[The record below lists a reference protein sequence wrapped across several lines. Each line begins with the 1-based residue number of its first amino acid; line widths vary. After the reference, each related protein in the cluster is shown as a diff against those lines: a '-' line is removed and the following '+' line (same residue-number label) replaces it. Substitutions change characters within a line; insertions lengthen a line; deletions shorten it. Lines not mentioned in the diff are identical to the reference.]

1 MNIIAI
7 IPARGGSKG
16 IPKKNIALLAGK
28 PLIAYTIEEAKKSKY
43 INRIIV
49 STDSEEIANVS
60 REYGAEVIIRPKE
73 LAQDTTPTLPVL
85 KHVLENVEKEYCV
98 NLIVVLQPTSPLRKV
113 EYIDLAI
120 KKLMDENCDSVVS
133 VCKFDHSPA
142 AIVSV
147 EDDKLQ
153 MTSTN
158 SNKFRRQDSNLYLIN
173 GAVYVVKRDIM
184 MKLDNYIVGGD
195 IRIIVMP
202 KEASVDID
210 EPIDL
215 KLAESFLK
223 EDKDNITHIKIG
235 DKLIG
240 KDQPCFIIA
249 EAGVNHNGNIEIA
262 KRLIDAAIEAKADA
276 VKFQTFK
283 SENLVT
289 QKADMASYQE
299 KNIGKIETQFEMLKK
314 LEMKYSDFE
323 RLKKYCDDKGIIF
336 LSTPHTEDA
345 SEALVDLVPAFKLGS
360 GDLNNLPFLKKIA
373 KYEKPIILPTGMSTM
388 NEVKEAL
395 KTIYKEGN
403 KQVIALHCTTNY
415 PCPYEEVNLKAMQAM
430 QNELDCLVGYS
441 DHTLGIIVPV
451 MAVTSGAVLIE
462 KHFTLDKNMEGP
474 DHKASLNAKELKEM
488 VQQIRIAEKSF
499 GSNVKEPTKSE
510 LSIMKVVRKSIVAK
524 IDIKKG
530 SVITEYMLIIKRPGT
545 GIEPKY
551 INTIVGKT
559 AKKDIT
565 KDKLIKREDIK

>member
-1 MNIIAI
+1 MN
-7 IPARGGSKG
+7 
-16 IPKKNIALLAGK
+16 
-28 PLIAYTIEEAKKSKY
+28 
-43 INRIIV
+43 
-49 STDSEEIANVS
+49 
-60 REYGAEVIIRPKE
+60 
-73 LAQDTTPTLPVL
+73 
-85 KHVLENVEKEYCV
+85 
-98 NLIVVLQPTSPLRKV
+98 
-113 EYIDLAI
+113 LAI

-373 KYEKPIILPTGMSTM
+373 KYEKMSR
-388 NEVKEAL
+388 
-395 KTIYKEGN
+395 TI
-403 KQVIALHCTTNY
+403 
-415 PCPYEEVNLKAMQAM
+415 
-430 QNELDCLVGYS
+430 
-441 DHTLGIIVPV
+441 
-451 MAVTSGAVLIE
+451 
-462 KHFTLDKNMEGP
+462 
-474 DHKASLNAKELKEM
+474 
-488 VQQIRIAEKSF
+488 R
-499 GSNVKEPTKSE
+499 
-510 LSIMKVVRKSIVAK
+510 
-524 IDIKKG
+524 
-530 SVITEYMLIIKRPGT
+530 
-545 GIEPKY
+545 
-551 INTIVGKT
+551 
-559 AKKDIT
+559 KKDNY
-565 KDKLIKREDIK
+565 K